1 MISTLVILRLD
12 EQSYFDGIL
21 GDRTLVLRLMLEKGN
36 VSERMF
42 ILHWGKKS
50 DDPFFC

>member
-21 GDRTLVLRLMLEKGN
+21 GDRTLVPRVMYLKGCLFYTGEKN
-36 VSERMF
+36 QMTLSFVNETS
-42 ILHWGKKS
+42 L
-50 DDPFFC
+50 